1 MLMSRLLR
9 SRLIFPVVVLGLTSG
24 FSSPQSDVNQ
34 PVASQAPAAEKSSDP
49 PQTSAPETTAQPSE
63 VRATVLA
70 EAPAAPDPLGDA
82 NALYRKGD
90 YDGALR
96 GYQQLLRERPSSPD
110 AQAGIARVYLKQ
122 EKIGEAFQTIAQAI
136 AHLDSP
142 HLRVVLGEILFR
154 QGKITEAEKEWVDVV
169 NGGRPD
175 ARAYLG
181 LARVREAIA
190 MYKTAKKMIDKAH
203 QLDPEDPEIQR
214 FWIGTL
220 ARTERIQYYERY
232 LAGPNN
238 SDTDE
243 RGDLE
248 SYLTYLKERAKQQD
262 HPCRL
267 VSKVT
272 STETPLVRLLLDPT
286 HLRGYGLPVVLN
298 GTKARVML
306 DTGASGIVVNRRLA
320 ERAGIT
326 RLTETKIW
334 GVGDKGRK
342 DAYIGTAN
350 SIRIGELEF
359 QNCPVEV
366 IESRSVAEEEGLI
379 GADVFEDFL
388 VEIDFPDERLKL
400 TELPKRPGESDQQL
414 SLKNQEDD
422 SGDQDAESKPDASD
436 EPDAKKKAAAPSAS
450 GPQDRYIAPEM
461 QSFTRVFRF
470 GHDLLVPTKIG
481 DAPYKL
487 FLLDTGA
494 LNNAISPQAARE
506 VTKVHGDSDTIVK
519 GISGSVKNVY
529 SANKAVLQFGR
540 LRQENQDMLSFDT
553 SLISQSNGTEV
564 SGFLGFV
571 MLRFL
576 DIKIDYR
583 DALVD
588 FSYDPKRLNH
598 F

>member
-1 MLMSRLLR
+1 MSRLLR

-24 FSSPQSDVNQ
+24 FSSPQSGVDQLVG
-34 PVASQAPAAEKSSDP
+34 SQAPAAEKSSDP
-49 PQTSAPETTAQPSE
+49 PQTSAPETTAQSSE

-70 EAPAAPDPLGDA
+70 ATPGVPDPLGDA

-90 YDGALR
+90 YDGAIR

-122 EKIGEAFQTIAQAI
+122 EKIGEASQTIAQAI
-136 AHLDSP
+136 AHSDSP

-169 NGGRPD
+169 NSGHPD

-181 LARVREAIA
+181 LARVRQALA
-190 MYKTAKKMIDKAH
+190 MYKTAKRMIDKAH
-203 QLDPEDPEIQR
+203 QLDPKDPEIQR

-220 ARTERIQYYERY
+220 ARTERIQYYEKY

-298 GTKARVML
+298 GTRARVML

-326 RLTETKIW
+326 KLTETKIW

-342 DAYIGTAN
+342 NAYIGTAN

-366 IESRSVAEEEGLI
+366 MESRSVAEEEGLI

-400 TELPKRPGESDQQL
+400 TELPKRPGERDQQL
-414 SLKNQEDD
+414 ALKNQEDD
-422 SGDQDAESKPDASD
+422 SGNQDAESKGDTSD
-436 EPDAKKKAAAPSAS
+436 EPDAKKTAAAPSAS

-529 SANKAVLQFGR
+529 SANKAVLQFGH